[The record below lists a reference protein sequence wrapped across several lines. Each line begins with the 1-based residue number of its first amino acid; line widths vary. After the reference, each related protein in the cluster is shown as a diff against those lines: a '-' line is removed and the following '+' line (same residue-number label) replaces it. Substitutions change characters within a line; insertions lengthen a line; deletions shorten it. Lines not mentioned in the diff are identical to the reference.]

1 MSRDA
6 CNTSQREARHAAG
19 KLDILT
25 GAHGVNVDVL
35 DNPDAVHDVR
45 VASRRARVY
54 LAEFKDNLPDG
65 LVRKTR
71 KRLRK
76 IGRKLG
82 TARELDVCIA
92 ILREWPEVDASVR
105 EYVEERLVSDRT
117 TAQTG
122 VADIHT
128 QLVDGTMAN
137 LFFTI
142 RHDFQ
147 KSTSCHLRH
156 ARGRLRKR
164 LEKAEELYAA
174 WWTSRLD
181 EDLHLVRIRM
191 KTFRYA
197 VEVYRRLYGKPA
209 DKFLHQ
215 LEAAQDA
222 LGRWNDL
229 RVLRNRLQLM
239 EADAPRN
246 LRGGI
251 GLLVAAIS
259 AEVDAAQERAREELG
274 AFFEKKP
281 MKEYNEIFGDWHCKC
296 CHGAR

>member
-1 MSRDA
+1 MSRAA

-25 GAHGVNVDVL
+25 GAHGVKADVL
-35 DNPDAVHDVR
+35 DDPDAVHNVR

-54 LAEFKDNLPDG
+54 LAEFKGNLPDSIA
-65 LVRKTR
+65 RKAR

-76 IGRKLG
+76 IGRSLG
-82 TARELDVCIA
+82 TARELDVCMSL
-92 ILREWPEVDASVR
+92 LREWPDVEPPVR
-105 EYVEERLVSDRT
+105 NYVAECLANDRAA
-117 TAQTG
+117 AQTG
-122 VADIHT
+122 VAEVHT
-128 QLVDGTMAN
+128 DLADGTLAK
-137 LFFTI
+137 LFVTV
-142 RHDFQ
+142 RHDFT
-147 KSTSCHLRH
+147 KSTACHLRH

-164 LEKAEELYAA
+164 LAKAEALYAA

-181 EDLHLVRIRM
+181 EDLHVVRIRM

-229 RVLRNRLQLM
+229 RVLRNRVQAM

-246 LRGGI
+246 LRAGI
-251 GLLVAAIS
+251 GLLVAAIG
-259 AEVDAAQERAREELG
+259 AEADAAQERAREELG

-281 MKEYNEIFGDWHCKC
+281 MKAHHELFGDWHCKC